1 MKKIVLSLALVAMM
15 SVSFVSCKDAAAT
28 EPAVTEEA
36 PAMEESVEA
45 AAVAVDTAA
54 AAAVEAVE
62 AGAVEGAEKAAAE
75 VKEEVKK

>member
-28 EPAVTEEA
+28 EPAVEAEA

-45 AAVAVDTAA
+45 AAEAVDTAA
-54 AAAVEAVE
+54 VKATEAVE
-62 AGAVEGAEKAAAE
+62 AGAVEGAQKAADE